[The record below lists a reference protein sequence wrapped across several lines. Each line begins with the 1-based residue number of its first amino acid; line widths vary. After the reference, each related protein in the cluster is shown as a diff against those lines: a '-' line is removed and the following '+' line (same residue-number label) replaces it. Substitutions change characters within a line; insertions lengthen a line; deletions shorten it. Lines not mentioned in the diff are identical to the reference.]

1 MQLVDWA
8 GRTIRKNKRNHIDL
22 TLLPIMVG
30 LNIDPS
36 AWEAAMQPHGNVF
49 GRALGRLNHLQPH
62 AKALGQS
69 WVRGV
74 RKAELL
80 YR

>member
-1 MQLVDWA
+1 MA
-8 GRTIRKNKRNHIDL
+8 I
-22 TLLPIMVG
+22 
-30 LNIDPS
+30 
-36 AWEAAMQPHGNVF
+36 QPHGNVF